1 MFSENKIN
9 KQQPT
14 TQCFVHIFHINIEDL
29 YNKLIDPYFVPDIF
43 FQKSKLVSMKR
54 QTNMADEG
62 NEITLEITAD
72 YVFTYA
78 VENSINQPNFK
89 SFTHRCIN
97 AHTMFASFIITW
109 NFYWDSVNQVTLF

>member
-1 MFSENKIN
+1 M
-9 KQQPT
+9 QQSAT
-14 TQCFVHIFHINIEDL
+14 RCFVHIFHINIEDL
-29 YNKLIDPYFVPDIF
+29 YNKLIDPYFVPNVF
-43 FQKSKLVSMKR
+43 FQKSKFVSMKC

-72 YVFTYA
+72 YVFTYT
-78 VENSINQPNFK
+78 VENTINQANFK

-109 NFYWDSVNQVTLF
+109 NFH